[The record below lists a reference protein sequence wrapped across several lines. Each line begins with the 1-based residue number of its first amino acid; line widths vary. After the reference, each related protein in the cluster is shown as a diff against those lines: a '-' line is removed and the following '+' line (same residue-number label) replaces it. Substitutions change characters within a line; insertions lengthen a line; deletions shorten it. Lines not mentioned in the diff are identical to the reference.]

1 MDEDEEFQAA
11 IAASLAEAERQRA
24 RAGPQ
29 RNTDIIDLTD
39 DNSASDDE
47 EAIFERELALALEA
61 SKQAAS
67 AIASVPSSVAPA
79 LSLPKASARAA
90 PRAVSSSASPAV
102 SPAPSQSGS
111 SISSS
116 SAQPAPAVQPGPMA
130 GFLSD
135 RAKLEQ
141 ERLARQK
148 RHLDERASR
157 NGTKRPRTESPP
169 PSSSSPASSPEV
181 KRTALPSVAE
191 KTVDPNHGYFWDGE
205 IRQTGNAHVK
215 IDPKRPRF
223 NITDIVSPTSDLEFV
238 LLSSYCTDTP
248 WLTTF
253 LPIDRPLLLVVD
265 PDHDQRS
272 HAGLKHLGI
281 GDWLRV
287 TPRIWQSRGVMHI
300 KLMLLFHKSGRLRI
314 VLPTA
319 NLVDY
324 DWRDIENTVFVQDL
338 PSIHDPSAEDP
349 QSHDFPTYLWG
360 VLKSLNVPA
369 GLLNLVNTGYHSL
382 PIQSLADLQ
391 NKWDW
396 SKVKAKLVASVA
408 GNYEGWYN
416 VRMYGHPRLAAVIRD
431 IGAPPKKGKQLNI
444 ECQGSSVGNYTTQ
457 YLNEVYKS
465 CCGTD
470 PISWI
475 DTPKARLSKLPWPPV
490 KILFP
495 TLQTVDESV
504 FGRNG
509 GGSFFCR
516 KMYWHKAG
524 APKQLFHNAKAKDG
538 PVLMH
543 TKMIVGTYR
552 TGSLMMTRPTP
563 LALPTNGKGKGKEKV
578 EVIVLDSESD
588 DESESDTEQ
597 EGSTT
602 EDECGE
608 GAERGPEAWIYV
620 GSHNFT
626 MAAWGSVSGSIL
638 APKLNIANFEMG
650 IVVPIKDKK
659 ELEKLVPWEQ
669 PPKRY
674 GPNDVPWMQEEHR
687 NQDEPTWRQLAATD

>member
-1 MDEDEEFQAA
+1 MDEDEELQAA
-11 IAASLAEAERQRA
+11 IAASLAEAERERA
-24 RAGPQ
+24 RAGAK
-29 RNTDIIDLTD
+29 RNANIDIIDLTD
-39 DNSASDDE
+39 DNSASGDE
-47 EAIFERELALALEA
+47 EAQFERELALALEA
-61 SKQAAS
+61 SKETSAGFGRSAA
-67 AIASVPSSVAPA
+67 APA
-79 LSLPKASARAA
+79 LTVPDSAPAA
-90 PRAVSSSASPAV
+90 PRALSPSVSLVATPG
-102 SPAPSQSGS
+102 PSQSGT
-111 SISSS
+111 
-116 SAQPAPAVQPGPMA
+116 SAPSHSTQPAPAVQPGPTVP
-130 GFLSD
+130 FLNE
-135 RAKLEQ
+135 RAKMEQ

-148 RHLDERASR
+148 RHLEERANQ
-157 NGTKRPRTESPP
+157 NGTKRPRTTSPTP
-169 PSSSSPASSPEV
+169 ESSSAASSPEF
-181 KRTALPSVAE
+181 KRNVLPKVAE
-191 KTVDPNHGYFWDGE
+191 KPNVDPTGGYFWDGE
-205 IRQTGNAHVK
+205 IRQTGNAHVEA
-215 IDPKRPRF
+215 DPNRPRF
-223 NITDIVSPTSDLEFV
+223 RIREIVSPTSDLEFV

-253 LPIDRPLLLVVD
+253 LPTSKPLLLVVD
-265 PDHDQRS
+265 PDPDQRG

-300 KLMLLFHKSGRLRI
+300 KLMLLFYKSGRLRV

-338 PSIHDPSAEDP
+338 PSIPDPSSEDP
-349 QSHDFPTYLWG
+349 QSHDFPTYLWS

-369 GLLNLVNTGYHSL
+369 GLLNLVNTGYHEL
-382 PIQSLADLQ
+382 PLQSLEDLQ

-396 SKVKAKLVASVA
+396 SKVKARLVASVA

-431 IGAPPKKGKQLNI
+431 IGAPPKKGKVLNI

-465 CCGTD
+465 CCGID
-470 PISWI
+470 PIDWL
-475 DTPKARLSKLPWPPV
+475 DTPKARLAKLPWPPV

-495 TLQTVDESV
+495 ALKTVDESV

-516 KMYWHKAG
+516 KMYWNKAG

-538 PVLMH
+538 RVLMH

-552 TGSLMMTRPTP
+552 TGALLIPRPTP
-563 LALPTNGKGKGKEKV
+563 LALPNGKGKGKEKV
-578 EVIVLDSESD
+578 EVIVLDSDTE
-588 DESESDTEQ
+588 DESVTEQ

-602 EDECGE
+602 EDESGDV
-608 GAERGPEAWIYV
+608 AEKAPEAWIYM

-626 MAAWGSVSGSIL
+626 MAAWGSVGGSIL
-638 APKLNIANFEMG
+638 APKLNISNFEMG
-650 IVVPIKDKK
+650 IVLPIRDKK
-659 ELEKLVPWEQ
+659 ELERIVPWEQ

-687 NQDEPTWRQLAATD
+687 AAEEPTWRQLAATD